1 MLITFHSKDYYP
13 ITMFGDVAL
22 QLIEKMGVTPKV
34 PGAVYA
40 EDVPQALWQL
50 QQALEDLPLADE
62 AEQAATT
69 QTDAPE
75 ASISLRKRAVPLLE
89 MLKGAAKA
97 QHNISWD

>member
-1 MLITFHSKDYYP
+1 MLVTFHSKDYYP
-13 ITMFGDVAL
+13 ITMFGEVAL

-34 PGAVYA
+34 PSAIFA

-50 QQALEDLPLADE
+50 QQALADLPADDDTANITAE
-62 AEQAATT
+62 AP
-69 QTDAPE
+69 D
-75 ASISLRKRAVPLLE
+75 ASISLKKRALPLLD

>member
-1 MLITFHSKDYYP
+1 MLVTFHSKDYYP

-62 AEQAATT
+62 VEPLLSTQA
-69 QTDAPE
+69 DALDT
-75 ASISLRKRAVPLLE
+75 SISLRKRAVPLLE

-97 QHNISWD
+97 GHNISWD

>member
-1 MLITFHSKDYYP
+1 MLVTFHSKDYYP

-34 PGAVYA
+34 PGAIFA

-50 QQALEDLPLADE
+50 QQALEDVAEPELPNPNDDE
-62 AEQAATT
+62 QE
-69 QTDAPE
+69 APV
-75 ASISLRKRAVPLLE
+75 SLRKRALPLLE

-97 QHNISWD
+97 GHNLSWD

>member
-1 MLITFHSKDYYP
+1 MLVTFHSKDYYP

-34 PGAVYA
+34 PGAIFA

-50 QQALEDLPLADE
+50 QQALEDVAEPELPNPNADE
-62 AEQAATT
+62 QE
-69 QTDAPE
+69 APV
-75 ASISLRKRAVPLLE
+75 SLRKRALPLLE

-97 QHNISWD
+97 GHNLSWD

>member
-1 MLITFHSKDYYP
+1 MLVTFHSKDYYP

-34 PGAVYA
+34 PGAIFA

-50 QQALEDLPLADE
+50 QQALEDVAEPELPNPNGDE
-62 AEQAATT
+62 QE
-69 QTDAPE
+69 APV
-75 ASISLRKRAVPLLE
+75 SLRKRALPLLE

-97 QHNISWD
+97 GHNLSWD